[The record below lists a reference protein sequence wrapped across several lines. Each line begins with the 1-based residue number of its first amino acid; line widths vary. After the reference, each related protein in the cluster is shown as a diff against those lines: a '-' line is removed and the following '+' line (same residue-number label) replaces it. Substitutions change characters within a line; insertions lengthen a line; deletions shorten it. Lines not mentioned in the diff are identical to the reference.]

1 MRAFERARAE
11 GARAIELDA
20 RVCVDGTCFVFH
32 DETLARMTA
41 AAAGGP
47 DDRRADG
54 LELGALRAVDLGGGA
69 RIPTLVEVLDW
80 ARAGDVAVNVELK
93 HGTHQRAALVRGVLQ
108 DVRSSGA
115 DVLLSSFDPALL
127 ALAAA
132 WGPAVPRALLTHLDQ
147 SFWATVVQRTV
158 RAPIVAAVHIERTQ
172 AAAHDLGRYAA
183 RGLRLGAWTVND
195 ASEARDLVRRGVATI
210 ITDRPG
216 DMLVALKTVI
226 RT

>member
-20 RVCVDGTCFVFH
+20 RVCADGTCFVFH
-32 DETLARMTA
+32 DDTLARMTA
-41 AAAGGP
+41 AVGRP
-47 DDRRADG
+47 DGRPVDG
-54 LELGALRAVDLGGGA
+54 LELAQLRAIDLGGGA
-69 RIPTLVEVLDW
+69 RIPTLAEVLDW
-80 ARAGDVAVNVELK
+80 ARAADVAVNVEMK
-93 HGTHQRAALVRGVLQ
+93 HGGSQRLALGRGVLR

-127 ALAAA
+127 AVASAG
-132 WGPAVPRALLTHLDQ
+132 GPAVPRALLTHRGQ
-147 SFWATVVQRTV
+147 PMWATLLQQVVRPPFV
-158 RAPIVAAVHIERTQ
+158 EAVHIERTQ

-195 ASEARDLVRRGVATI
+195 ASEARDLVRRGVASI

-216 DMLVALKTVI
+216 EVLAALREVT